1 MTTEVYGKYQRAG
14 STNTD
19 IESWFINDVLFRQ
32 KESILDELLVTLN
45 TIKRN
50 GKSEIVNIPILSNN
64 TFKGI
69 FKKKSNT
76 EEYTSF
82 DLKIYDGLRLKKE
95 YFYKKKVIEIPQLKE
110 IYDKIDDMSDV
121 LSKGHTGKDGFR
133 GTIMEIDRS
142 LDAIIKLFE
151 NTETAKVDIVLD
163 SSLTIQIYLKK
174 DSMVIKFKLKN
185 SVASIGYIND
195 PFVIYLYSK
204 IKHLKDNIKLIVWN
218 FSTISGVREELGR
231 VLEAD

>member
-1 MTTEVYGKYQRAG
+1 MTTEVYGKYKTAG
-14 STNTD
+14 SSSTN
-19 IESWFINDVLFRQ
+19 IENWFIDDVLFRQ
-32 KESILDELLVTLN
+32 KESILDELIVTLN

-50 GKSEIVNIPILSNN
+50 DESNIVNIPILSNS

-82 DLKIYDGLRLKKE
+82 DLKIYDGLKLKKE
-95 YFYKKKVIEIPQLKE
+95 YLYKKKIIEIPQLKE
-110 IYDKIDDMSDV
+110 IYDKIDDMSYV
-121 LSKGHTGKDGFR
+121 LSNVHAGKHGYR
-133 GTIMEIDRS
+133 ETIMEISRS
-142 LDAIIKLFE
+142 LDDIIKLFE
-151 NTETAKVDIVLD
+151 NKETAKVDIVLD

-174 DSMVIKFKLKN
+174 DSMVLKFKLKN
-185 SVASIGYIND
+185 SVVSIGYIND

-218 FSTISGVREELGR
+218 FTTIGGVS
-231 VLEAD
+231 